1 MERSAVRVCDVLSE
15 RRASSCPSSLR
26 LSASSS
32 WPLHRRALAP
42 FPSNKGRGA
51 IDCDSHWP
59 PVHNHT
65 THHFRPSHTM
75 GHIAQASEATEQGRM
90 GHIFQSAK
98 RPAPEMQCSGR
109 GPRWT
114 SQTSCTCAVQRLHG
128 ASRCQ
133 FVQRHCPSSMH
144 GTNAKA
150 LQAREHAVGVT
161 RQKCAVRN
169 ASTGQIHNWI
179 LVRANTHTHT
189 HNSLVEIGVS
199 CAQCACAIE
208 HPVQVCGR
216 TLRIGEQHC
225 AALDASRLPRRTH
238 H

>member
-1 MERSAVRVCDVLSE
+1 
-15 RRASSCPSSLR
+15 
-26 LSASSS
+26 
-32 WPLHRRALAP
+32 
-42 FPSNKGRGA
+42 
-51 IDCDSHWP
+51 
-59 PVHNHT
+59 
-65 THHFRPSHTM
+65 
-75 GHIAQASEATEQGRM
+75 M

-179 LVRANTHTHT
+179 LVRANTHTHAQLT
-189 HNSLVEIGVS
+189 GGDRRQLRAMCMRDRAPGPGVWP
-199 CAQCACAIE
+199 
-208 HPVQVCGR
+208 HPANWR
-216 TLRIGEQHC
+216 
-225 AALDASRLPRRTH
+225 AALRCARCLATAAPNPPLKRARPAPKGRKVREFGKRTRRPCASLCP
-238 H
+238 